1 MFFYEEM
8 HSIITFSSDSVLLE
22 YETVLTWQLVTRVS
36 KQVTSRSR
44 QQVPLTT
51 VCHST
56 QCRNQP
62 LNGAGRETSVLYFGV
77 VRIKFRLTSL
87 YFAVLLSHIWKIFD
101 LFLFR
106 D

>member
-1 MFFYEEM
+1 VFSYEEM
-8 HSIITFSSDSVLLE
+8 HSIITCSLDSVLLE
-22 YETVLTWQLVTRVS
+22 YETLLTWQLVTKVS
-36 KQVTSRSR
+36 KECTSRSR

-62 LNGAGRETSVLYFGV
+62 VIGAGREASVLYFGV
-77 VRIKFRLTSL
+77 VRIKFILTSL
-87 YFAVLLSHIWKIFD
+87 YFAVLLSNFWKILD